1 MVVGVRTIM
10 FLSEGVLNF
19 KVSDDNWNVNRNS
32 VISAVFRL
40 LHDPTAC
47 SVLEH
52 NGKREFLH

>member
-10 FLSEGVLNF
+10 FLSEGVLSF

-32 VISAVFRL
+32 AVFRL
-40 LHDPTAC
+40 LRDPTAC
-47 SVLEH
+47 RVLEH